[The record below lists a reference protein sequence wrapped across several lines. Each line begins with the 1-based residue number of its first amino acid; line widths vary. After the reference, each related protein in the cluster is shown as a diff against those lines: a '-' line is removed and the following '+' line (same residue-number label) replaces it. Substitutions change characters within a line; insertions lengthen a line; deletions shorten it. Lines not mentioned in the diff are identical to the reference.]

1 VKILLISPRYSGGI
15 GGHAS
20 MLANQLSQNGH
31 YVKKMQVPHIPIK
44 NLKNPSFTL
53 FSTIKSIIDNESYDV
68 VHAFNIPSAYAMKYA
83 HAKKK
88 VLSLHG
94 AFGDQIERLHSK
106 SLSSIAKLVESQVIR
121 WPDKLTTDSKAT
133 QLIYKEKFNLDFE
146 VLPSAI
152 DVEDFSKIGNV
163 KKIPNQICYVGRN
176 SFEKG
181 IDILK
186 EAESK
191 INGNVVYCTNSS
203 WIDAM
208 SIMKSSSLV
217 VVPSRIESLPTTIKE
232 AFFLN
237 IPVVATN
244 IGGIPELI
252 THDKTGILVEPDNSD
267 ILAEAINNLLLDKE
281 KSEKL
286 TKNANI
292 FLKNNMTW
300 NVVLPKFINFYEK
313 LLK

>member
-1 VKILLISPRYSGGI
+1 MKILLISPRYSGGI

>member
-20 MLANQLSQNGH
+20 MLANQLSKNGH
-31 YVKKMQVPHIPIK
+31 YVRKMEVPHIPIK
-44 NLKNPSFTL
+44 NLKNPSFAL
-53 FSTIKSIIDNESYDV
+53 LSMIKSIVDRESYDI
-68 VHAFNIPSAYAMKYA
+68 VHGFNIPSAYAMKYA
-83 HAKKK
+83 NAKKK

-106 SLSSIAKLVESQVIR
+106 SISSIAKLAESQVIQ

-133 QLIYKEKFNLDFE
+133 QKIYKEKFNLDFE

-152 DVEDFSKIGNV
+152 NVEDFSKIGNT
-163 KKIPNQICYVGRN
+163 KKIPNQVCYIGRD
-176 SFEKG
+176 SYEKG

-186 EAESK
+186 NAESR
-191 INGNVVYCTNSS
+191 IDGNVIYCTNRT
-203 WIDAM
+203 WVDAM
-208 SIMKSSSLV
+208 SVMKSSSIV
-217 VVPSRIESLPTTIKE
+217 VVPSRMDSLPTTIKE

-237 IPVVATN
+237 VPVVATN

-252 THDKTGILVEPDNSD
+252 KNNETGILVSPNDPEK
-267 ILAEAINNLLLDKE
+267 LANAINDLLIDKV

-286 TKNANI
+286 SLNANI
-292 FLKNNMTW
+292 FVKNHMTW
-300 NVVLPKFINFYEK
+300 DVVLPKFIDFYK
-313 LLK
+313 NLLK

>member
-1 VKILLISPRYSGGI
+1 MKFLFIAPRYSGGI

-20 MLANQLSQNGH
+20 MLADQLLQNGH

-44 NLKNPSFTL
+44 NFKNPSFTIL
-53 FSTIKSIIDNESYDV
+53 STMKSIIDRESYDI
-68 VHAFNIPSAYAMKYA
+68 VHGFNIPSAYAMKYA
-83 HAKKK
+83 NGKKK

-94 AFGDQIERLHSK
+94 VFGEQIEKLHSK
-106 SLSSIAKLVESQVIR
+106 PISSIAKLAESQVLH

-133 QLIYKEKFNLDFE
+133 QKIYKEKFNLDFE
-146 VLPSAI
+146 VLPSALDI
-152 DVEDFSKIGNV
+152 RQFSKIGNI
-163 KKIPNQICYVGRN
+163 KKISNQVCYIGRD
-176 SFEKG
+176 SYEKG

-186 EAESK
+186 KAESK
-191 INGNVVYCTNSS
+191 INGNVVYCTNHS
-203 WIDAM
+203 WVDAM
-208 SIMKSSSLV
+208 SIMKSSSVV
-217 VVPSRIESLPTTIKE
+217 VVPSRMESLPTIIKE

-244 IGGIPELI
+244 VGGIPELI
-252 THDKTGILVEPDNSD
+252 THDKTGILVPLDNPDK
-267 ILAEAINNLLLDKE
+267 LADAINNLLFDKI

-286 TKNANI
+286 TVNANI

-300 NVVLPKFINFYEK
+300 DVVLPKFINFYEK